1 MSTKTRISPKN
12 KGRKPNRRTQGL
24 VTAILAVAEEYDRM
38 TIRQLYYQL
47 VSRGVIEKTEQAYK
61 RVCDV
66 SANMRVRGDLAY
78 GKIADGSRQRRRV
91 AQWSSPRSLMEQ
103 AVGQY
108 RKDYWLHQ
116 PSHIEIWCEKDALS
130 GVLLP
135 ICEEW
140 GVHYVATRGNPSM
153 TLVYESAIDMSHH
166 PQPDTIIYV
175 GDHDASGRG
184 ISDRLEEQFAQHGLE
199 STVERVAVNPEQI
212 ARYNLP
218 KRPGKQSD
226 SQQAKFAAEFG
237 DASVEVDALPPDVLT
252 AIVTNAITSRIDW
265 VKWDADKQA
274 EEIERASLD
283 AYTANLTALGIDPTA

>member
-1 MSTKTRISPKN
+1 M
-12 KGRKPNRRTQGL
+12 
-24 VTAILAVAEEYDRM
+24 AVADEYQRM
-38 TIRQLYYQL
+38 TIRQLFYQL
-47 VSRGVIEKTEQAYK
+47 VSRVVIEKTEQAYK

-66 SANMRVRGDLAY
+66 SANMRVRGDLPY

-91 AQWSSPRSLMEQ
+91 AQWSGPRSLMEQ

-116 PSHIEIWCEKDALS
+116 PEHIEVWCEKDALS

-153 TLVYESAIDMSHH
+153 TLVYESAIEMFRH

-199 STVERVAVNPEQI
+199 LTVDRVAVNPDQI

-218 KRPGKQSD
+218 TRPGKQSD

-252 AIVTNAITSRIDW
+252 AIVTDAITDRIDW

-274 EEIERASLD
+274 EDIERASLE
-283 AYTANLTALGIDPTA
+283 AYTADLTALGIDPTV